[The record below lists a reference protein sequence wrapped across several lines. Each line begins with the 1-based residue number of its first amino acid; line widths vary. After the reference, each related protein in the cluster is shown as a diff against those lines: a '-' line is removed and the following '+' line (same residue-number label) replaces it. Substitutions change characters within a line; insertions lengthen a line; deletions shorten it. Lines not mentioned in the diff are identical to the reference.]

1 LGRRDRAVD
10 IAAYDL
16 LHRRVSEKLSR
27 YDAVHGGFGETE
39 LSGNDAYIVAFD
51 MQLADFL
58 AIYNHTRT
66 TSVLSSFFAAASNI
80 DSVDVAPY
88 VGILRIVLSRLC
100 VLR

>member
-1 LGRRDRAVD
+1 
-10 IAAYDL
+10 
-16 LHRRVSEKLSR
+16 
-27 YDAVHGGFGETE
+27 
-39 LSGNDAYIVAFD
+39 